1 MQKDADSRVTYNIC
15 KKNELNMTNED
26 MRNEEDITR
35 ITNLVGYARSD
46 IAGSAI
52 RISINIDAF
61 EDCESYTTSDGQSYV
76 TLSISLSAL
85 EKVMNG
91 ERAVTTVVQTKN

>member
-1 MQKDADSRVTYNIC
+1 
-15 KKNELNMTNED
+15 MTNE
-26 MRNEEDITR
+26 EDVTR
-35 ITNLVGYARSD
+35 ITNLVGYARKSNAVD
-46 IAGSAI
+46 AI
-52 RISINIDAF
+52 WISINKDAF

-76 TLSISLSAL
+76 ALSISLSAI